1 MGRGI
6 NLKVSSKSC
15 SPVIARHILNIH
27 HITIPFQLSWDQFN
41 GIPIFVRQLL
51 KERFCCC
58 LFLRVS
64 CFIFS
69 NRCHGRAI
77 QCNRDSARER
87 CHQFQKKGKLGF
99 QVWMLLITERWYVFP
114 INSVQNL
121 IWIWPL
127 DRKIMNIQIL
137 RRLKP
142 ETFLIFD
149 QNDEKIRINPHKKQW
164 RKTKSKN
171 NNLLLREK
179 PT

>member
-1 MGRGI
+1 MCHTDICRLLVVIFSIFIILQFHFRFLGTS
-6 NLKVSSKSC
+6 LKVF
-15 SPVIARHILNIH
+15 L
-27 HITIPFQLSWDQFN
+27 F
-41 GIPIFVRQLL
+41 FVLHLL
-51 KERFCCC
+51 KERFGCC
-58 LFLRVS
+58 LFLKVS

-137 RRLKP
+137 QRLKP

-149 QNDEKIRINPHKKQW
+149 QNYEKIRLNPQ
-164 RKTKSKN
+164 KTNDERQKVNIAKGTTDP
-171 NNLLLREK
+171 RVEFIFPK
-179 PT
+179 